1 MLQIKSKDI
10 VFYSDTHKYNGE
22 LMLYLS
28 TFLQCNCIFWVGN
41 SCYIK
46 KNIYICGVLL

>member
-28 TFLQCNCIFWVGN
+28 TFLHLA
-41 SCYIK
+41 IK
-46 KNIYICGVLL
+46 NVL